1 LPKQPTATDGQYEGY
16 NYLGLGIILLLLLG
30 LAKRPAVVRELGSRR
45 LIPLLVV
52 SLLCSALAV
61 SATVTFGSI
70 VLLKLKLPWSF
81 EQLLMAFRSSGRL
94 FWPVH
99 YLLLLTA
106 IVLTYRLWRKRYGI
120 VLLSLAL
127 VLQLF
132 DLNQLRHWTYNY
144 SAGPAAPSPLVAPEW
159 KALKTGH
166 SKLMVIPPWQ
176 CNKELT
182 PGGPTGSAIFGMLAS
197 AQHMKLN
204 SYYTGRVGDAELR
217 LHCLDIPHQVQRGLL
232 DPTAAY
238 IVDDR
243 TLVALGI
250 SAVNS
255 HDCSRVDGFN
265 LCVRAQAGGGRQSG
279 WIELLPVIDKGR
291 LKLAGNP
298 AASPVLI
305 SGWGPIE
312 LRGTWTIATPARLAF
327 RIGGDAAQRP
337 LNVRLKF
344 TALMINGRQGYR
356 IRHRDRVITKDS
368 ITAAPGIGLQPL
380 DAIVQV
386 QPDPKGIVVLDVET
400 ERSPA
405 SQGINTDS
413 RGLALT
419 EIVIEPAGVDV
430 LPR

>member
-1 LPKQPTATDGQYEGY
+1 MA
-16 NYLGLGIILLLLLG
+16 
-30 LAKRPAVVRELGSRR
+30 RP
-45 LIPLLVV
+45 
-52 SLLCSALAV
+52 
-61 SATVTFGSI
+61 
-70 VLLKLKLPWSF
+70 
-81 EQLLMAFRSSGRL
+81 
-94 FWPVH
+94 
-99 YLLLLTA
+99 
-106 IVLTYRLWRKRYGI
+106 KRYGI

-127 VLQLF
+127 V
-132 DLNQLRHWTYNY
+132 
-144 SAGPAAPSPLVAPEW
+144 PAPSPLVAPEW
-159 KALKTGH
+159 KALKNAH

-176 CNKELT
+176 CNRELT
-182 PGGPTGSAIFGMLAS
+182 PGGPTGFAIFGMLAS

-204 SYYTGRVGDAELR
+204 SYYTGRVGYYTGRVGDAELR
-217 LHCLDIPHQVQRGLL
+217 LHCSDIPHQVQHGLL

-291 LKLAGNP
+291 LKLAGNS

-312 LRGTWTIATPARLAF
+312 LRGTWTFATPARLAF
-327 RIGGDAAQRP
+327 RIGGGAAQRP
-337 LNVRLKF
+337 LNIRLKF

-356 IRHRDRVITKDS
+356 IRHRDRVIAEDS
-368 ITAAPGIGLQPL
+368 ITAAPGIGFQPL

-386 QPDPKGIVVLDVET
+386 QPDPKGIVVLDVEP
-400 ERSPA
+400 ERLASPA
-405 SQGINTDS
+405 SQGIEPDS
-413 RGLALT
+413 RTLGLALT
-419 EIVIEPAGVDV
+419 EIVLEPAGVDV